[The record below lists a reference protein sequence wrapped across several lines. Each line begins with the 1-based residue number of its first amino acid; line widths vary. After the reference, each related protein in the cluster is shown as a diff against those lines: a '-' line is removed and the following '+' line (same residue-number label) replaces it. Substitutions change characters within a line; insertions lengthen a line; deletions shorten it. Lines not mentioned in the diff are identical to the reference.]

1 MKIATLLL
9 LLVANS
15 DALHLA
21 TGVRQRHA
29 LLSSTSVSM
38 GLFDAIKTAFD
49 DVQLE
54 RSASA
59 VHVRPT
65 HRRCRRCRRCRRLC
79 CSHMH
84 DRPRR
89 SVVAQWALAWLHG
102 ATR

>member
-1 MKIATLLL
+1 MQHNPAESLLPTHMKIATLLL

-21 TGVRQRHA
+21 TRVRQRHA

-65 HRRCRRCRRCRRLC
+65 HRRYGRLDTVKQCPKRYLLCRSRMGR
-79 CSHMH
+79 M
-84 DRPRR
+84 
-89 SVVAQWALAWLHG
+89 
-102 ATR
+102 